1 MKNVR
6 KDFPILTKKVN
17 GHPLVYFDNAATTQ
31 KPYQVI
37 HAMVDL
43 LEHYNGN
50 PHRGAHTLSIEATE
64 LYDSAREAVARF
76 INAKSADEVIFVRNT
91 TEALNLVARSYGEAN
106 LHTGDKIVIPISEHH
121 SDIVPWQ
128 RVASRTGAQLVYMYL
143 DEEGH
148 FTDEDL
154 AKIDEKTKIVAFAAV
169 SNVLGMKRPIE
180 KIIEKAHAVGA
191 IAVLDG
197 AQSAPHMKSDVQKW
211 DCDF

>member
-1 MKNVR
+1 
-6 KDFPILTKKVN
+6 
-17 GHPLVYFDNAATTQ
+17 
-31 KPYQVI
+31 
-37 HAMVDL
+37 
-43 LEHYNGN
+43 
-50 PHRGAHTLSIEATE
+50 
-64 LYDSAREAVARF
+64 
-76 INAKSADEVIFVRNT
+76 
-91 TEALNLVARSYGEAN
+91 
-106 LHTGDKIVIPISEHH
+106 
-121 SDIVPWQ
+121 
-128 RVASRTGAQLVYMYL
+128 MYL

-211 DCDF
+211 DCDFYAFSEQVPFKFEAGTENVEGAVALHAAIDYLEDLGFDEIERHEYELTKHCLEGLMKLPYVHILGSKDP